1 MSDDFKLY
9 TVDGDMGD
17 LSQYKAGDSVSLH
30 FHDGSYYEDGEG
42 KLDGVFPTYMPTE
55 SISIVR

>member
-1 MSDDFKLY
+1 
-9 TVDGDMGD
+9 MGD